1 MELQRKA
8 SGVAKGGLTTG
19 IIGTALGGLN
29 TLTLLGAGATGLAGL
44 GRAASQPVVV
54 MEGTAGCH
62 AGYPAGGCC
71 SEDHYVNRYELELQR
86 QLIDKDAVIA
96 QKETEKKLLEANTFT
111 DQKMLEMY
119 KYIDGQLKDVRGEL
133 ACQAVINQQTADS
146 FVMAEKDLQCCCDKL
161 AVQIERERDER
172 KCSDNTII
180 TYVNGMFYPIQK
192 ADITTAATSTAR
204 SVYNPLCCDCGGR

>member
-44 GRAASQPVVV
+44 GRATGQPVVV
-54 MEGTAGCH
+54 MEGA
-62 AGYPAGGCC
+62 AGYPHGGCC
-71 SEDHYVNRYELELQR
+71 SEDHYVNRYELDLQR

-96 QKETEKKLLEANTFT
+96 QKETEKKLLEANTYS
-111 DQKMLEMY
+111 DQKMLELY
-119 KYIDGQLKDVRGEL
+119 KYFDGELKDVRGEL
-133 ACQAVINQQTADS
+133 ARQAVINQQTADS
-146 FVMAEKDLQCCCDKL
+146 FVMAEKDLRCCCDKL
-161 AVQIERERDER
+161 GVQIERERDAR
-172 KCSDNTII
+172 KCADSTII

-192 ADITTAATSTAR
+192 ADITVGTTSAAR
-204 SVYNPLCCDCGGR
+204 QVYNPLCCCDNQ